1 MVLARTFKG
10 ISGLFELMLGLPLLG
25 GMVVMGSGW
34 GISVVMFALHAVTLL
49 LSLQHRQSFYGS
61 AAGIVTC
68 LLVSV
73 PVVGM
78 FGHWVAAFLLLVSM
92 VDRYGAGTSG
102 GLRRI

>member
-10 ISGLFELMLGLPLLG
+10 VSGLFELILGLPLLG

-34 GISVVMFALHAVTLL
+34 GITAVMFVLHTVTLL

-73 PVVGM
+73 PIAGM
-78 FGHWVAAFLLLVSM
+78 FGHWVTAVLLLVSM
-92 VDRYGAGTSG
+92 VDRYGAGMSG
-102 GLRRI
+102 YNRV